1 MFQHTVDRSDRI
13 SAPERKIAVVARG
26 HEHEVESQL
35 VPAKLGSVI
44 SQPRNCDTAVGIFLA
59 LTHVR
64 NRDPSATLV
73 LFPSDHFVYPEERF
87 IEIVKTA
94 AQAARQM
101 QHWLFLLGASPDR
114 PEPDYGWIEP
124 SRHLACING
133 YRILAAKGFLEKP
146 SPERC
151 RKAMSGGALWNT
163 MILAA
168 RLETLWKMGWTCFP
182 EVMRLFEAYG
192 EAIGTSDEAS
202 VLEAIFEVM
211 PIRNFSTHLL
221 QHAHAQLAVVEM
233 TGVLW
238 CDWGRP
244 DRILETLSYVGK
256 RPAFSGTMAAG

>member
-1 MFQHTVDRSDRI
+1 
-13 SAPERKIAVVARG
+13 
-26 HEHEVESQL
+26 
-35 VPAKLGSVI
+35 
-44 SQPRNCDTAVGIFLA
+44 
-59 LTHVR
+59 
-64 NRDPSATLV
+64 
-73 LFPSDHFVYPEERF
+73 
-87 IEIVKTA
+87 
-94 AQAARQM
+94 M

-202 VLEAIFEVM
+202 VLEAIFQVM

-233 TGVLW
+233 TGVPSGVTGG
-238 CDWGRP
+238 GRTVFWKHCLMWANGLP
-244 DRILETLSYVGK
+244 SQGRWLRADGI
-256 RPAFSGTMAAG
+256 GTRVCIGG